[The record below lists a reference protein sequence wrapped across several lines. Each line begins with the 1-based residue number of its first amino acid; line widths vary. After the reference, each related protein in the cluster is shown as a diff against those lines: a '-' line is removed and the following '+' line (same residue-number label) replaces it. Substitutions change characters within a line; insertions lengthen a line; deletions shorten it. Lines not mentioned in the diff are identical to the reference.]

1 MQRMALEYFLIMG
14 DTLAAAQGREDRGHA
29 LRLALASTKPSLF
42 ATLFPEF
49 IPPKEDV
56 VKQDDDLSDMSGTWK
71 FTQNVS
77 PTDVEQIMAMMGG
90 SGSSAPMSEEWT

>member
-1 MQRMALEYFLIMG
+1 MALEFFLVME
-14 DTLAAAQGREDRGHA
+14 DTMAAARGREDRGHA

-49 IPPKEDV
+49 IPLKEDV
-56 VKQDDDLSDMSGTWK
+56 VAPDDDLSDTSGSWK
-71 FTQNVS
+71 FTQQVS

-90 SGSSAPMSEEWT
+90 SGSSAPLSEEWT